1 MSAQDVRTRYK
12 VPAALNMRI
21 KVRGTLGTIAGFE
34 GPRLLVMMDGQ
45 KALTTVHPVLGVE
58 YPPPGKVFPAYS
70 KPARRSHL
78 SLVPGEPA
86 PRRGPGRPPK
96 VKSDMELGL
105 VPLPVDD
112 PRHGTLDGYRKYKC
126 KCEPCRG
133 AWRERCREFK
143 AARLALTLDPNDKRH
158 GTVNFYSNYGC
169 RCRPCTDAMV
179 ASDPR
184 NNKSMRGSRPYSKRR
199 CAGGARG
206 ELQAAHPD
214 AAAEATRQEIAS

>member
-1 MSAQDVRTRYK
+1 VSAQDVQERYK
-12 VPAALNMRI
+12 VPAVLNMRI

-34 GPRLLVMMDGQ
+34 GPRLLVMIDGQ

-58 YPPPGKVFPAYS
+58 YPPPGKAFPAFS
-70 KPARRSHL
+70 KPVRRHL

-96 VKSDMELGL
+96 VRSDMELGL

-112 PRHGTLDGYRKYKC
+112 PLHGTVDGYRKYKC
-126 KCEPCRG
+126 KCEPCRV
-133 AWRERCREFK
+133 AWRLRCREFK
-143 AARLALTLDPNDKRH
+143 AARIAQTLDPDDRRH

-179 ASDPR
+179 SSDPR
-184 NNKSMRGSRPYSKRR
+184 INKRKRGTRPYSQRPRSGK
-199 CAGGARG
+199 AQE
-206 ELQAAHPD
+206 ELQSAHREV
-214 AAAEATRQEIAS
+214 AAEVTRQDIAS